1 MSVGVK
7 FLPGR
12 HNNIRMIKL
21 STPLIE
27 LKGVGPSFVIRFKKL
42 SIETVRDLLWH
53 FPFRYEDFSKIS
65 KIVDLSPGGSV
76 TVQGMIASIKMHR
89 TWKRRMFIIEAI
101 ISDDTGSIKAIWF
114 NQRFLLSVLKKGT
127 LVNLAGRVVAD
138 SKTGIAL
145 SHPMYEILSRG
156 LPQIKTQIDA
166 DNIDDHQPGSAF
178 RSATISETRHTGRLV
193 PVYPETRGV
202 TSKMIRYLMKPIL
215 DDLENIAEPIPKDTL
230 RAFDFPDVN
239 EAIYKVHF
247 PEKLAEAR
255 LAKKRF
261 AFEDLFFLQLANLR
275 QRLKLARESAYA
287 ITADIDYIKALL
299 LELPFELTQS
309 QKVAL
314 WEVLKDIEKTHPMN
328 RLLQGDVGSGK

>member
-65 KIVDLSPGGSV
+65 
-76 TVQGMIASIKMHR
+76 
-89 TWKRRMFIIEAI
+89 
-101 ISDDTGSIKAIWF
+101 
-114 NQRFLLSVLKKGT
+114 
-127 LVNLAGRVVAD
+127 
-138 SKTGIAL
+138 
-145 SHPMYEILSRG
+145 EILSRG

-314 WEVLKDIEKTHPMN
+314 WEVLKDIEKPHPMN
-328 RLLQGDVGSGK
+328 RLLQGDVGSGKTIVAALAALMVARPLDSTQGKQSAFIAPTEALA